1 MHYCQ
6 SYFQI
11 RIVKHFCKIKNFVY
25 HFSEAAKENNSIRHP
40 IWTRVSWTSSCIGKI
55 SQCKFLASF
64 FFIVIFLSAF
74 FSQTFTIH
82 RTPGKEDS
90 ISLIPPYHLN
100 PHYKH
105 LEIRQAIVTANIP
118 LQRASN
124 QTWTGNLWF
133 QNPSCQS
140 LSFTK
145 VLNRDMTISI

>member
-40 IWTRVSWTSSCIGKI
+40 IWTRVSWTSSRIGKI
-55 SQCKFLASF
+55 SRCKFPASF
-64 FFIVIFLSAF
+64 FLSSFFYLLF

-118 LQRASN
+118 LQRLAL
-124 QTWTGNLWF
+124 WTRLELGTFGFRIQVANH
-133 QNPSCQS
+133 
-140 LSFTK
+140 
-145 VLNRDMTISI
+145 